1 MAVELSTIPLERAA
15 EPIPATANA
24 SAGLIWTCLTFAAFV
39 PMFLVH
45 GSNLWLRPH
54 YQFFPLVIAG
64 SIALAWSRWREV
76 TALVPGHAVGAILGV
91 VLSWFLLV
99 VAEFVFSPT
108 LAIVSALV
116 LLATFFYHLG
126 GWPLMKTMAPAWFF
140 LCIAIPLPFR
150 LDRQLVVEMQSLT
163 TNASSYMLDYF
174 EVIHQLSGNVVEISG
189 QSLFVEEACAGVN
202 SLFAIVAC
210 CIFLIL
216 WQKRSWVRAFF
227 LLAASVGWVLVTNV
241 IRIVII
247 AIALDRYQIDLGSR
261 IRHDL
266 LGLACFLLAVLLIWS
281 TDRLLLFFK
290 PSWNEDRGTLPEP
303 AQQAT
308 AFGRSLSF
316 CTWPVAAAFSL
327 LLFVHIGIH
336 GAHGLTFI
344 ERSISPRMASIDAK
358 SLPETLAGWK
368 KIQYAEKHRDS
379 TNWFGEFSKSWQFK
393 RDNVTAVVSIDYPF
407 GGFHDLWDCYNKVG
421 WSLES
426 RSFQTPSDK
435 SAIPSS
441 WLEVSMK
448 RPGLNHGYLLFSE
461 FTSDGE
467 IVKLEG
473 RWSETF
479 SRYEQALNS
488 LRDFMNKSVA
498 THAPKSQPPV
508 YQFQIFTTSSG
519 PLKAHE
525 QEAVTRLYLE
535 SVGILHKQLFEAK

>member
-1 MAVELSTIPLERAA
+1 MPVELSTMPLERAA
-15 EPIPATANA
+15 EPKPAPANA
-24 SAGLIWTCLTFAAFV
+24 SAGLVWTCLTFAAFV

-45 GSNLWLRPH
+45 GNNLWSRPH
-54 YQFFPLVIAG
+54 YQFFPLVIVG
-64 SIALAWSRWREV
+64 SIALAWSRRGEV
-76 TALVPGHAVGAILGV
+76 AALVPGNAFGSTLGV
-91 VLSWFLLV
+91 VLSWFLLM

-108 LAIVSALV
+108 LAMISALF
-116 LLATFFYHLG
+116 LLATFLYHLG

-150 LDRQLVVEMQSLT
+150 LDRQLVTEMQSLT
-163 TNASSYMLDYF
+163 TKASSYMLDYF
-174 EVIHQLSGNVVEISG
+174 EVIHQTAGNVVEISG

-216 WQKRSWVRAFF
+216 WQKRSWVRAFL

-241 IRIVII
+241 IRVVLI
-247 AIALDRYQIDLGSR
+247 AIALDRYQIDLGSG

-266 LGLACFLLAVLLIWS
+266 LGLACFLLAVLLVWS

-290 PSWNEDRGTLPEP
+290 PSWDEGREAIPEP
-303 AQQAT
+303 AQQAN

-336 GAHGLTFI
+336 GAYGLTFAD
-344 ERSISPRMASIDAK
+344 RSISPRMASIDART
-358 SLPETLAGWK
+358 LPETVAGWK
-368 KIQYAEKHRDS
+368 RINYAEKHRDS
-379 TNWFGEFSKSWQFK
+379 SNFFGEFSKSWQFQ
-393 RDNVTAVVSIDYPF
+393 RDNITAVVSVDYPF

-426 RSFQTPSDK
+426 RSVQTPSDK
-435 SAIPSS
+435 TAIPGS
-441 WLEVSMK
+441 WFEVSMK

-467 IVKLEG
+467 LVKLQG

-479 SRYEQALNS
+479 SRYEEALNS
-488 LRDFMNKSVA
+488 LRDFMTKSVA
-498 THAPKSQPPV
+498 TPAPKSLPPV
-508 YQFQIFTTSSG
+508 YQFQIFTTSNG

-525 QEAVTRLYLE
+525 QEAVNRLFLE